1 VPTARWQ
8 IFFRTSQRDRSGG
21 GACLVPSEDFKTS
34 ETSALMKETA
44 KNALPNSV
52 SPTANTRQTAQP
64 MSSRL
69 DNPSN
74 MRHLGIGTG
83 QQY

>member
-1 VPTARWQ
+1 M
-8 IFFRTSQRDRSGG
+8 FFRTSQRDRSGG
-21 GACLVPSEDFKTS
+21 ACLVPSGDFKTS

-44 KNALPNSV
+44 KNAPPNSA
-52 SPTANTRQTAQP
+52 SPTASIRQITQP
-64 MSSRL
+64 VSSHL

-74 MRHLGIGTG
+74 MRHHGMGTG